1 MTMPKLR
8 TLGPLV
14 RTHNTNTTQLPSKQI
29 DPIYNTPQFKEWRA
43 KVIARAGAR
52 CEVMVNGHRCTKAHP
67 EHRMYAD
74 HIIELKDGG
83 SAFDLGNGQCVCA
96 SHHSIK
102 TNKVRTRR
110 LQT

>member
-1 MTMPKLR
+1 MKLR

-14 RTHNTNTTQLPSKQI
+14 RVHNTSTTRLPPKRM
-29 DPIYNTPQFKEWRA
+29 DAIYATPEFREWRA
-43 KVIARAGAR
+43 KIIARAGAR
-52 CEVMVNGHRCTKAHP
+52 CEAIVNGHRCTKAHP
-67 EHRMYAD
+67 EHRVYAD

-102 TNKVRTRR
+102 TYKVRTRR
-110 LQT
+110 LRN